1 MGIVT
6 EAGGSAPGLFYWPCG
21 QGGVKGRRNR
31 VKEVWVQVDRWDKD
45 MVTAALE
52 AGADAVVAPPGM
64 AEKIQ
69 ALGRIPVVSDDGD
82 WVPGRDVHCVS
93 VRGPEEEHEA
103 AAILERGGTV
113 AVMHPD
119 WEIIPLENLVAR
131 PGRLL
136 VAVDSESRLET
147 ALGILE
153 KGVCGVILCAPD
165 PIVLRRWATKVRA
178 TVPTESLDI
187 AEIVSVRPVGLGDR
201 VCVDTSLMMQEGQGA
216 LVGNSAGF
224 LFLVQAETRRNP
236 YVAPRPFRINA
247 GAVHAYIKVPDGR
260 TRYLCE
266 LAAGDRILVV
276 DASGAAQEAVV
287 GRCKIERRPLVLV
300 DALCGNRS
308 GSLLVQNAETI
319 CLTDAEG
326 GGLSITQL
334 QPGARVRVALA
345 VEGRHFGMPVS
356 ETIMER

>member
-1 MGIVT
+1 M
-6 EAGGSAPGLFYWPCG
+6 
-21 QGGVKGRRNR
+21 
-31 VKEVWVQVDRWDKD
+31 KEVWVQVDRWDAD
-45 MVTAALE
+45 MVTTALE
-52 AGADAVVAPPGM
+52 SGADAVVAPPGM
-64 AEKIQ
+64 AEKIR
-69 ALGRIPVVSDDGD
+69 ALGRIVVVSEDGD
-82 WVPGRDVHCVS
+82 WVPGREVHCVS
-93 VRGPEEEHEA
+93 VRNPEEEHEA
-103 AAILERGGTV
+103 MVILERGGTV
-113 AVMHPD
+113 AVTHPD

-153 KGVCGVILCAPD
+153 RGVAGVILRAPD
-165 PIVLRRWATKVRA
+165 PQTLRRWAFKVRA
-178 TVPTESLDI
+178 AVPAQLLDV
-187 AEIVSVRPVGLGDR
+187 AEIVSVRPVGMGDR
-201 VCVDTSLMMQEGQGA
+201 VCVDTSLIMQEGQGA

-247 GAVHAYIKVPDGR
+247 GGVHAYIKVSEGK

-300 DALCGNRS
+300 EALCGDRS
-308 GSLLVQNAETI
+308 GSLLLQNAETV
-319 CLTDAEG
+319 CLTGADG
-326 GGLSITQL
+326 GGLSVTQL
-334 QPGARVRVALA
+334 QPGDRVRVALA
-345 VEGRHFGMPVS
+345 AEGRHFGIPVS